1 MPKTKTPEETVLEMT
16 HTLPDGSVVE
26 FSNDPLTEEETKE
39 YELTICY
46 ERDVLGYP
54 LPPGTVHTPSQKRC
68 FIETVKS
75 VVPMKIV
82 VELVEKLQK

>member
-54 LPPGTVHTPSQKRC
+54 LPPGTVYMNRALFLCGFFGQSY
-68 FIETVKS
+68 FD
-75 VVPMKIV
+75 
-82 VELVEKLQK
+82 LLL

>member
-39 YELTICY
+39 YELAICF

-54 LPPGTVHTPSQKRC
+54 LPPGTAHTPSQKRS
-68 FIETVKS
+68 FIATVKS

>member
-1 MPKTKTPEETVLEMT
+1 MADDPNEIPW
-16 HTLPDGSVVE
+16 LPDE
-26 FSNDPLTEEETKE
+26 FSNHPLTEEETKE
-39 YELTICY
+39 YELAICF

-54 LPPGTVHTPSQKRC
+54 LPPGTVHTQSQKRS
-68 FIETVKS
+68 FIATVKS